1 MLYHHVHYI
10 YICIYIMV
18 VWTFTVK
25 TKTTLKALKLAG
37 HMRHSS
43 DDGHLTD
50 ECGSKVKPLA

>member
-1 MLYHHVHYI
+1 
-10 YICIYIMV
+10 MV